1 MGRMI
6 VTVELSNY
14 GDIYDFEQGR
24 IPAEKIR
31 RIAMPAVVDTGA
43 ARLVLPAG
51 VAEQLG
57 LPADGKC
64 TVRYADHRRE
74 TRDVVK
80 NAHIQH
86 LGRGGVFDAILEP
99 NRTDALLG
107 AIVLETLDMVVDC
120 VSQKLIPRE
129 ADRIFAEIE

>member
-1 MGRMI
+1 MGRTI
-6 VTVELSNY
+6 VTVELANY
-14 GDIYDFEQGR
+14 GDVYDFEQGR

-43 ARLVLPAG
+43 ARLVLPSG
-51 VAEQLG
+51 VAAQLG
-57 LPADGKC
+57 LPSDGQC

-80 NAHIQH
+80 NAHIQY

-99 NRTDALLG
+99 SRQDALLG
-107 AIVLETLDMVVDC
+107 AIVLETLDVLVDP
-120 VSQKLIPRE
+120 VGQKLIPRE
-129 ADRIFAEIE
+129 PDRIFAEIE